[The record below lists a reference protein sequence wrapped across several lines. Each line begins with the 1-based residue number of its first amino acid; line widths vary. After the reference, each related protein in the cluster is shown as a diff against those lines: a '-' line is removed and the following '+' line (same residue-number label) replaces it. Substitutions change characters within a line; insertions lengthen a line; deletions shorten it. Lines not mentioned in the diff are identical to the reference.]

1 LALRAAASSILALV
15 RVVATTTPWRMAMH
29 LRVPRRQIAAAAA
42 VAAQIDGAAGGHD
55 PLCCDDR

>member
-1 LALRAAASSILALV
+1 MRAAASSILALV

-42 VAAQIDGAAGGHD
+42 AAVAQIDGAAGAHD